1 MSHRSKI
8 VADAILVILP
18 IGIALAQGGGAGGGG
33 WRECGGRRAVGAPR
47 NNASVNSSAP
57 PAASGSVASPN
68 TATPT
73 APRRQPA
80 ALWRGHR
87 WLYRDP
93 TCRRTRLAS
102 DNRPIAPPPIVPDG
116 VNSIA
121 AERPG
126 QGHLQDWPK
135 PQTMGYPRRSCRP
148 NLAALRPRK
157 RTERRR
163 ALEYRT
169 GGDARAST
177 ASFMTGTYTISC
189 ET

>member
-8 VADAILVILP
+8 VAVAILVILP
-18 IGIALAQGGGAGGGG
+18 IGIALAQGGGGG

-87 WLYRDP
+87 WLYRYP

-102 DNRPIAPPPIVPDG
+102 DNRPIAP
-116 VNSIA
+116 
-121 AERPG
+121 
-126 QGHLQDWPK
+126 
-135 PQTMGYPRRSCRP
+135 RRSCRMVSTALLP
-148 NLAALRPRK
+148 NGQARVTYRIGQN
-157 RTERRR
+157 RRR
-163 ALEYRT
+163 W
-169 GGDARAST
+169 GIHDDRAGQT
-177 ASFMTGTYTISC
+177 LQRFGPGNGRNDDERWNTEQAVMLGLAPRRL
-189 ET
+189 